1 MSKAQPWVTRVR
13 HLDCEHDARTIER
26 NLMEKP
32 GVLRVDV
39 YPRTA
44 KVVVHYDPQQISP
57 EALRQQLEAAGFP
70 PTSAAEI
77 PRPPK
82 PWENP
87 RVLSSVL
94 AGALLLVAWIG
105 QRLGWPGAVVQ
116 GLLVISMVSGMLYF
130 GREALEGLWHEGRI
144 GIELL
149 MGVAAI
155 AAAALGEW
163 FEGAT
168 LVFLYSIAE
177 ALESYTED
185 KTRAAIRALM
195 SLAPKVALV
204 RRNGQEVTIPVED
217 LEVGDVFIVK
227 PGQSVPTDGTVMEGR
242 GYVDESPITGES
254 APVSKQPGDIVL
266 AGSLNQDG
274 VLIVRADKTAAENT
288 LARMIAMVE
297 EAQRRKGQHQ
307 QFVERFGRRYS
318 PVVLLLGVVIA
329 LAPPLL
335 WGAPWEEWIRR
346 GTVFIVAA
354 APCALVIGVPLT
366 FVASL
371 GTAARRGVLVKGGI
385 YMEELARI
393 RVIAMDKTGTLT
405 RGRPRVTD
413 VLPMDTSTPEEVLAL
428 AAAVEAHSEHPL
440 AAAIIEAAEGRGLSV
455 RPATRIQALPGQ
467 GIQGQWNGY
476 PILVGRTELFD
487 KSLSSALQ
495 RRIRALQA
503 EGKTVVIVGRGT
515 GSPNAPKGIRP
526 MGLVA
531 LRDEPRPEAAEMLK
545 ELHRL
550 GVRVAMLTG
559 DHPDTAQAIARMLG
573 IDEVHAGLKPED
585 KVERVRALRNR
596 YRHVAMVGDGVND
609 APAMAEASVGI
620 AMGAAGT
627 DVAMETADVVLM
639 ADDLKK
645 VPYALQLAR
654 YTQRVMWQNVIF
666 AIAVVL
672 ALSAGA
678 LAGVLSLSLAVLIHE
693 LSEFVVVGNA
703 LRLLRA

>member
-1 MSKAQPWVTRVR
+1 MTREQSWVTRVR
-13 HLDCEHDARTIER
+13 NLDCEHDARAIER
-26 NLMEKP
+26 RLTGQP

-44 KVVVHYDPQQISP
+44 KVVVHYDPQRITPAQMG
-57 EALRQQLEAAGFP
+57 QMLEAAGFP
-70 PTSAAEI
+70 PTSPAEI
-77 PRPPK
+77 PRPPRL
-82 PWENP
+82 WENP
-87 RVLSSVL
+87 RVLSAAFSGL
-94 AGALLLVAWIG
+94 LLLVAWLG
-105 QRLGWPGAVVQ
+105 QGFGWSDRVVR
-116 GLLVISMVSGMLYF
+116 GLLAVGMAAGLSTF
-130 GREALEGLWHEGRI
+130 GREALEGLWHERRI
-144 GIELL
+144 GIEFL
-149 MGVAAI
+149 MSVAAL
-155 AAAALGEW
+155 ATVALGEW

-204 RRNGQEVTIPVED
+204 RRNGREVTVPVED
-217 LEVGDVFIVK
+217 IQVGDVFIVK
-227 PGQSVPTDGTVMEGR
+227 PGQSVPTDGTVVEGR

-254 APVSKQPGDIVL
+254 VPVAKQPGDTVL
-266 AGSLNQDG
+266 AGSVNQDS
-274 VLIVRADKTAAENT
+274 VLIVRANKTAAENT

-318 PVVLLLGVVIA
+318 PAVLLLGVVIA

-335 WGAPWEEWIRR
+335 WGAPWGDWIRR

-393 RVIAMDKTGTLT
+393 WVIAMDKTGTLT

-413 VLPMDTSTPEEVLAL
+413 VLPMDTSTPEDVLAL
-428 AAAVEAHSEHPL
+428 AAAVEVHSEHPL
-440 AAAIIEAAEGRGLSV
+440 AAAILEAAEHQGV
-455 RPATRIQALPGQ
+455 PVQPATHIQDLPGQ
-467 GIQGQWNGY
+467 GIQGQWNGHHML
-476 PILVGRTELFD
+476 IGRAELFH
-487 KSLSSALQ
+487 KSLSPEVEQ
-495 RRIRALQA
+495 RIRSLQA
-503 EGKTVVIVGRGT
+503 EGKTVVIVGLGN
-515 GSPNAPKGIRP
+515 GSLDTPEGVRP
-526 MGLVA
+526 IGLIA
-531 LRDEPRPEAAEMLK
+531 LRDEPRPEATEMLK
-545 ELHRL
+545 DLHRL

-559 DHPDTAQAIARMLG
+559 DHPDTARAIARMLG

-654 YTQRVMWQNVIF
+654 YTQRVMWQNVVF
-666 AIAVVL
+666 AIVVVL

-703 LRLLRA
+703 LRLLRR

>member
-1 MSKAQPWVTRVR
+1 MSNQEQWVTRVR
-13 HLDCEHDARTIER
+13 NLDCEHDARAIER
-26 NLMEKP
+26 HLMGQP
-32 GVLRVDV
+32 GILRVDI

-44 KVVVHYDPQQISP
+44 KVVVHYDPQHTTL
-57 EALRQQLEAAGFP
+57 EALRQHLETAGFP
-70 PTSAAEI
+70 PASSAEI

-94 AGALLLVAWIG
+94 AGLLLLAAWIG
-105 QRLGWPGAVVQ
+105 QRMGWPVTVVQ
-116 GLLVISMVSGMLYF
+116 GLLVASMASGMFYF
-130 GREALEGLWHEGRI
+130 GREALEGLWHERRV

-149 MGVAAI
+149 MTVAAL
-155 AAAALGEW
+155 ASAALGEW

-204 RRNGQEVTIPVED
+204 RRDGQEVTIPVE
-217 LEVGDVFIVK
+217 EIQVGDIFIVK

-254 APVSKQPGDIVL
+254 APVPKQPGDMVL
-266 AGSLNQDG
+266 AGSVNQDG
-274 VLIVRADKTAAENT
+274 VLIVRASKTAAENT

-318 PVVLLLGVVIA
+318 PAVLLLGVVIA

-335 WGAPWEEWIRR
+335 WGAPWVEWIRR

-385 YMEELARI
+385 YMEELARV

-413 VLPMDTSTPEEVLAL
+413 VLALNGASQEEVLAL
-428 AAAVEAHSEHPL
+428 AASVEVHSEHPL
-440 AAAIIEAAEGRGLSV
+440 AGAIVEAAEHRGLTV
-455 RPATRIQALPGQ
+455 RPASHIQALPGQ
-467 GIQGQWNGY
+467 GIQGQWNGRHV
-476 PILVGRTELFD
+476 LVGRAELFNEVLP
-487 KSLSSALQ
+487 SEATQ
-495 RRIRALQA
+495 RIRSLQA
-503 EGKTVVIVGRGT
+503 EGKTVVVVGVGDDSLDVPQ
-515 GSPNAPKGIRP
+515 GARP
-526 MGLVA
+526 IGLIA
-531 LRDEPRPEAAEMLK
+531 LRDEPRPEAQEMLAD
-545 ELHRL
+545 LHRL

-596 YRHVAMVGDGVND
+596 YQHVAMVGDGVND

-654 YTQRVMWQNVIF
+654 YTQRIMWQNVVF

-678 LAGVLSLSLAVLIHE
+678 LAGLFTLSLAVLVHE